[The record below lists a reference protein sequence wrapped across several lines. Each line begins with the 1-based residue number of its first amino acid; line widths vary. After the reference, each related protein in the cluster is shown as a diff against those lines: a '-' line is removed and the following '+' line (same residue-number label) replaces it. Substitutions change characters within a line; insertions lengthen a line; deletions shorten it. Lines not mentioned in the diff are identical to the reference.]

1 MGYST
6 TTSARKR
13 ANGHSADSDAVLIAN
28 VKTLIAN
35 GKADGSDQQIATSK
49 IFEDSTLHEV
59 FKEALAR
66 AEKKDGEVEFTANVK
81 FRLTLTKQRAEPSKS
96 VALAFDFGD
105 EEE

>member
-13 ANGHSADSDAVLIAN
+13 ANGNNGESDAVLLAN

-66 AEKKDGEVEFTANVK
+66 AERKDGEIEFTANVK
-81 FRLTLTKQRAEPSKS
+81 FRLTLTKQRAEPSES